1 MCRGTDRTCLIL
13 EADSLNWR
21 RGPRVLGGWALSG
34 LWFWD
39 WDRIYPVP
47 YYLLEVKEV
56 TPASGPQ
63 SPYWSSGFQGCCGL
77 GKGAGSLPLVGEGS
91 AVTGTVESRM
101 KLDPGNT
108 H

>member
-34 LWFWD
+34 LWFWG
-39 WDRIYPVP
+39 WDRIYPIP

-56 TPASGPQ
+56 TPASGPVSLLVIGFPGLLWVREGGWLP
-63 SPYWSSGFQGCCGL
+63 SPGGRGVSSHWY
-77 GKGAGSLPLVGEGS
+77 S
-91 AVTGTVESRM
+91 
-101 KLDPGNT
+101 
-108 H
+108 

>member
-21 RGPRVLGGWALSG
+21 RGPRVLGVGRLVVYGSG
-34 LWFWD
+34 T
-39 WDRIYPVP
+39 WDRIHPVP
-47 YYLLEVKEV
+47 YHLLEVKEV